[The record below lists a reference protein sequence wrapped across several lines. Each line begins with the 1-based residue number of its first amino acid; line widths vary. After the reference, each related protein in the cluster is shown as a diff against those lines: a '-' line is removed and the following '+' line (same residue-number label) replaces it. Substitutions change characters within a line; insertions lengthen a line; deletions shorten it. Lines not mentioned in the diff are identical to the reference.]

1 MFSQFQFSVA
11 QQIAVDPLWVVAL
24 QAVGGAAGNV
34 ICVHNVVSACA
45 VVGFIGREGEVIR
58 VTAMMF
64 AYYIVMAAFLGLCV
78 T

>member
-1 MFSQFQFSVA
+1 
-11 QQIAVDPLWVVAL
+11 
-24 QAVGGAAGNV
+24 
-34 ICVHNVVSACA
+34 VVSACA